1 MLYADS
7 LTKAYGGDQV
17 LRDVSFTIG
26 DGQRVGL
33 VGPNG
38 AGKSTLLR
46 MIAGDETADDGI
58 AGHRGGDFGFHHQD
72 AGLESTRSLLEE
84 LWTAFPDAR
93 AVEAQLTEV
102 ASEIE
107 RGGDESDGGLDALI
121 EQQSALFERYEALD
135 GYRID
140 RRISRVLDG
149 LGFAPADRDRACG
162 EFSGG
167 WQMRAALAK
176 VLVHRP
182 TNLLLDEPTNHLDA
196 AARDWLAL
204 ELADYRGTILLVT
217 HDGEFL
223 DVVVERVLEL
233 RNRELTSYEGNYT
246 AYQQQKAERLHA
258 QDQAAA
264 RQERELTRQQR
275 FINRFRATATKATQ
289 VKSRERALAKV
300 ERIERSGSEQ
310 SVRFRLK
317 ASQRIER
324 EVLHVEGLTHS
335 YADDP
340 VLIDVNLAVE
350 RGQRVLLVGPNGGGK
365 STLLRC
371 LAGQLAPSEGSV
383 AWADRAELGYYD
395 QHQDEAL
402 APSRTVLDEVRSVA
416 GDQGDGALRDV
427 LGSFLF
433 RGDDV
438 FKSVSVLSGGERSRV
453 ALAKF
458 LIQPSNVLLLDEP
471 TNHLDLSTRRALVEA
486 LEGYDGT
493 IVCASHDRQILD
505 RVATRVFHV
514 EDGGCYEREDLRTD
528 WAST

>member
-1 MLYADS
+1 MLFAEA
-7 LTKAYGGDQV
+7 LTKAYGGDHV
-17 LRDVSFTIG
+17 LRDVEFTIG

-46 MIAGDETADDGI
+46 LIAGEETPDTGI

-72 AGLESTRSLLEE
+72 AGLESSRSLLDE
-84 LWTAFPDAR
+84 LWTAFPEAR
-93 AVEAQLTEV
+93 AVEGQLV
-102 ASEIE
+102 DIAAEIE
-107 RGGDESDGGLDALI
+107 GGGEQLDELI
-121 EQQSALFERYEALD
+121 ARQSTLFERYEALD
-135 GYRID
+135 GYRVD
-140 RRISRVLDG
+140 RRIARVLAG
-149 LGFAPADRDRACG
+149 LGFAPDDRDRACG

-182 TNLLLDEPTNHLDA
+182 LNLLLDEPTNHLDA

-223 DVVVERVLEL
+223 DAVVGRVLEL
-233 RNRELTSYEGNYT
+233 RDRGLTSYEGNYS
-246 AYQQQKAERLHA
+246 AYQRQKAERLHA
-258 QDQAAA
+258 QDQAAS
-264 RQERELTRQQR
+264 RQERELKRQQR
-275 FINRFRATATKATQ
+275 FIDRFRSKATKATQ
-289 VKSRERALAKV
+289 VRSRERQLARV
-300 ERIERSGSEQ
+300 ERIERSTEEQ
-310 SVRFRLK
+310 SVRFRLQ
-317 ASQRIER
+317 SSGRIER

-335 YADDP
+335 YDDEP
-340 VLIDVNLAVE
+340 VLIDVDLAIE
-350 RGQRVLLVGPNGGGK
+350 RGQRAVLVGPNGGGK

-371 LAGQLAPSEGSV
+371 LAGQLEVTEGSI
-383 AWADRAELGYYD
+383 AWSQRAQLGYYD

-402 APSRTVLDEVRSVA
+402 EPSRTVLDEVRSVA
-416 GDQGDGALRDV
+416 GDQSDGALRNV
-427 LGSFLF
+427 MGRFLF

-438 FKSVSVLSGGERSRV
+438 FKSVAVLSGGERSRV

-493 IVCASHDRQILD
+493 IICASHDRWILD

-514 EDGGCYEREDLRTD
+514 EDGGCVEQEELRTD
-528 WAST
+528 